1 MTPLDCLLLLP
12 NRSWQFPRQSTP
24 WPSDGLRRASV
35 NSFGYGGANV
45 HVVLDDAGHYLETRN
60 LPGKHA
66 TVLSSKESAGSL
78 ASRQCVSEALKSME
92 ADVEWKVQPR
102 EPNPC
107 LLVWSASDEAS
118 LKKLLKLFQQHLSSL
133 CSDAEQ
139 KQCFESLCY
148 TLSCRR
154 SMLPWKTFLVCN
166 SLLELENMMSL
177 KGLELHRSRSIP
189 VLSFVFTGQG
199 VQWSGMGGELL
210 GHHVF
215 RTSLEQASVYLQ
227 ELGCTW
233 SLTGVNFVSCLF
245 SLNLLMCSRG
255 VASKQPRDQ
264 RPSGQLLPT
273 NLYRI
278 AGRFD

>member
-1 MTPLDCLLLLP
+1 MEYRGDARPHSSLFSCFP
-12 NRSWQFPRQSTP
+12 NRSWQFPRRSTP

-60 LPGKHA
+60 LRGKHA

-78 ASRQCVSEALKSME
+78 ASRQCVSEALTSME
-92 ADVEWKVQPR
+92 YEVQCKVRTR
-102 EPNPC
+102 EPKPC

-118 LKKLLKLFQQHLSSL
+118 LKKLLKLFQQHLISF
-133 CSDAEQ
+133 CNHADQ

-148 TLSCRR
+148 TLCSRR

-166 SLLELENMMSL
+166 SFLELQNMMSL
-177 KGLELHRSRSIP
+177 GGSELYRSRSIP

-199 VQWSGMGGELL
+199 AQWSGMGGELL

-215 RTSLEQASVYLQ
+215 RASLEQASVYLQ
-227 ELGCTW
+227 GLGCSW
-233 SLTGVNFVSCLF
+233 SLIGL
-245 SLNLLMCSRG
+245 
-255 VASKQPRDQ
+255 
-264 RPSGQLLPT
+264 
-273 NLYRI
+273 
-278 AGRFD
+278 